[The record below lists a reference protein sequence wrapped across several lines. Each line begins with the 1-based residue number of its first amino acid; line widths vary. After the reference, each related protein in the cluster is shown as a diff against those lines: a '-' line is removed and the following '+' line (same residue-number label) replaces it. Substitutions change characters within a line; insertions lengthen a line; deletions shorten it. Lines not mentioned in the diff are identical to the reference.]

1 MRKLKTILCCGML
14 AVSFAPLCKPQAL
27 DGIAAVVN
35 DAIITK
41 SELAQQVKLVQ
52 EQLRHTNNPGVD
64 AKTLEKQVLEH
75 LVMTQVQLQMAK
87 KTGIQIDDMVLDN
100 AIENI
105 AKQNHITVTQMRE
118 SVAAE
123 GIDFNQ
129 YRNTVRHQMMISQLQ
144 QRDILPGIQ
153 VSEQEVNQFLNS
165 PNALGG
171 LNTEYRFGHILVPLP
186 ESPSPEELD
195 KATQQTQKIIAQ
207 LRKGADF
214 AQLALAESKDEQAL
228 NGGDLGWRKLPEL
241 PTLFEKIALTL
252 KVNDIPDAVRS
263 SSGFHIIKLLDKRS
277 VGTTHTSG
285 KTLVRHI
292 LIKTNVATS
301 DNDAKH
307 RLAQLRKKI
316 EQGEDFEQLAK
327 THSADLASASNGG
340 SLGWVSNDV
349 LVPEFSDVMENL
361 TLQEISQPF
370 KTPFGWHIMQV
381 LERKTL
387 TNDEVAIRQ
396 KAREMIQQ
404 RKFEEKLQAWARQL
418 RDESYVK
425 TFDESQSS

>member
-1 MRKLKTILCCGML
+1 MRMLKTMLCCGML
-14 AVSFAPLCKPQAL
+14 AVSFAPMCKPQAL

-41 SELAQQVKLVQ
+41 SELAQQVRLIQ
-52 EQLRHTNNPGVD
+52 DQLQHSGNPNVD
-64 AKTLEKQVLEH
+64 TKALEKQVLEH

-87 KTGIQIDDMVLDN
+87 KTGIQIDDIALDN

-118 SVAAE
+118 TVTAE
-123 GIDFNQ
+123 GMDFNQ
-129 YRNTVRHQMMISQLQ
+129 YRNTIRNQIMISQLQ
-144 QRDILPGIQ
+144 QRDILPDIH

-165 PNALGG
+165 PKGLGDMS
-171 LNTEYRFGHILVPLP
+171 TEYRFGHILVPLA

-195 KATQQTQKIIAQ
+195 RATQQVQKIISQ
-207 LRKGADF
+207 LRNGADF
-214 AQLALAESKDEQAL
+214 AQIALAESKDEQAL
-228 NGGDLGWRKLPEL
+228 KGGDLGWRKLPEL
-241 PTLFEKIALTL
+241 PTLFEKIAGSL
-252 KVNDIPDAVRS
+252 KVNDIPDAIKS
-263 SSGFHIIKLLDKRS
+263 TSGFHIIKLLDKRT
-277 VGTTHTSG
+277 VAQMNGTG

-292 LIKTNVATS
+292 LIKTNAGTS

-307 RLAQLRKKI
+307 RLAQLRQKI

-327 THSADLASASNGG
+327 THSGDLGSASNGG
-340 SLGWVSNDV
+340 SLGWVSKDV
-349 LVPEFSDVMENL
+349 LVPEFSEVMESL
-361 TLQEISQPF
+361 ATQEISQPF

-387 TNDEVAIRQ
+387 SNDEVAMRQ
-396 KAREMIQQ
+396 KAKEMIQQ
-404 RKFEEKLQAWARQL
+404 RKFEEKLQTWARQL

-425 TFDESQSS
+425 TFDES